1 MKKAH
6 KLMSKHLE
14 ELHICEHFLYVQLM
28 SDMTKK
34 VDKSDGNPVG
44 KIITEML

>member
-1 MKKAH
+1 MRKVH
-6 KLMSKHLE
+6 KSTSKHLE
-14 ELHICEHFLYVQLM
+14 QLCTHEHFLYVQLM

-44 KIITEML
+44 KVITEML